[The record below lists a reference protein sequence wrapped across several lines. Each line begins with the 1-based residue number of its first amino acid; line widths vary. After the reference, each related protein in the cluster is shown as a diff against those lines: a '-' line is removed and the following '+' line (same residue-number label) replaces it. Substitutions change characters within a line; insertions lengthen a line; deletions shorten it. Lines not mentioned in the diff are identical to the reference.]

1 MDKQQLKI
9 IEKDV
14 VYAKTTLEERGIV
27 SPMFVLHG
35 KEEVIPI
42 LAQFGDEES
51 KEKVSDIT
59 PDITR

>member
-42 LAQFGDEES
+42 LAQFGDTR
-51 KEKVSDIT
+51 KV
-59 PDITR
+59 RKR